1 MEKENL
7 HNSFRNIID
16 EAKLVFPG
24 TQTLFGFQL
33 VVVFSEYFQTNLST
47 TDKLIHFFAISLT
60 ILAFAMILM
69 VAAYHRHIH
78 YSLITKDLVILAN
91 KLLKLGMVP
100 LALAISLDFYLL
112 SYSILQDRLV
122 AIFAALVCLITLW
135 FMWFFLPKKR
145 LQETFSNDS

>member
-33 VVVFSEYFQTNLST
+33 VVVFSEYFQKNLT
-47 TDKLIHFFAISLT
+47 ETDKLIHLFAIFLT
-60 ILAFAMILM
+60 IVAFAMILM

-78 YSLITKDLVILAN
+78 YSLITKDLVLLAN
-91 KLLKLGMVP
+91 KLLKLGMIP
-100 LALAISLDFYLL
+100 LALAVSAEFYLL
-112 SYSILQDRLV
+112 SYTILQNRVTAL
-122 AIFAALVCLITLW
+122 FAGIICLGTLW
-135 FMWFFLPKKR
+135 FMWFFLPKRR
-145 LQETFSNDS
+145 LQETLSKNP

>member
-33 VVVFSEYFQTNLST
+33 VITFSEYFQTNLSAM
-47 TDKLIHFFAISLT
+47 DKLIHFFAISLT
-60 ILAFAMILM
+60 ILAFAMILT
-69 VAAYHRHIH
+69 VTAYHRNIH
-78 YSLITKDLVILAN
+78 YSLITKDLVIFAH
-91 KLLKLGMVP
+91 KLLKLVMLP
-100 LALAISLDFYLL
+100 LAMAISSDFYLV
-112 SYSILQDRLV
+112 SYSILQNRLV
-122 AIFAALVCLITLW
+122 AIFSAFVCLATLW

-145 LQETFSNDS
+145 LQRTLSNNS